1 VTNKIIVGLGKD
13 LVCWDEEFGDMSKI
27 IGFQS
32 PDIVASI
39 AWQPRCANVSV
50 GSKLGRLELVDVER
64 RVVIQKFK
72 AHCNMRTGKNM
83 TKFHLLRCNRDN
95 FVESAK

>member
-1 VTNKIIVGLGKD
+1 MTNKIAVGLGKD
-13 LVCWDEEFGDMSKI
+13 LACWNEESGNIAKI

-39 AWQPRCANVSV
+39 AWQPRCANVAV

-64 RVVIQKFK
+64 HSVIQKFK
-72 AHCNMRTGKNM
+72 AHCNMRTGMNM
-83 TKFHLLRCNRDN
+83 YGFIY
-95 FVESAK
+95 